1 MITFDKSIQES
12 KFFASDRN
20 FFMDSKNK
28 DLDGKSYLDY
38 WDKRSHQFEAYWP
51 NNVYG
56 VAKNIKRYITE
67 GTDTNVERHS
77 LPAVTR
83 HGIHFEMYG
92 HKDLHPYE
100 FPTGDESVEFKTALS
115 WPHFMDPI
123 YIRNLG
129 EDKVLKTASPFVYSL
144 ENWKRYRSQTQER
157 KGTLFFPRHSTKSRI
172 VVTDYKKMWKQL
184 EELPEYMKPVK
195 VCVFHADVD
204 LGVADDAI
212 SRGYETFCCGH
223 VYDQTFHW
231 RLLDLFST
239 VKYACSQKITSNA
252 IYATLSGVHYFL
264 LDAKMK
270 YINVDQ
276 FKILR
281 MKDGDDP
288 QGALQHK
295 RQVTDQFKLLDE
307 DDYPNRLNTAHRL
320 LGYDRKVSPQEYL
333 NQLLELSDR
342 NYTKEQAQKYNLIHP
357 NTI

>member
-1 MITFDKSIQES
+1 MITYDKSILES

-20 FFMDSKNK
+20 FFTDSNNK

-38 WDKRSHQFEAYWP
+38 WHTRSHQIEAYWP

-67 GTDTNVERHS
+67 GTNTNVELLS

-100 FPTGDESVEFKTALS
+100 FPTGDKSVEFKTALS
-115 WPHFMDPI
+115 WPKFMDPI

-129 EDKVLKTASPFVYSL
+129 ENKVLKTASPFVYSY
-144 ENWKRYRSQTQER
+144 ENWKRSRSQTTER
-157 KGTLFFPRHSTKSRI
+157 IGTLFFPRHSTKSRV

-184 EELPEYMKPVK
+184 EQLPDEMKPVK

-223 VYDQTFHW
+223 VLDQTFHW
-231 RLLDLFST
+231 RLLDLLST

-276 FKILR
+276 FKVLR
-281 MKDGDDP
+281 MKDGDDY

-295 RQVTDQFKLLDE
+295 REVTNQFQSINE
-307 DDYPNRLNTAHRL
+307 DDYPNRLITAHRL

-357 NTI
+357 DVI